1 MQLVLEQRQDLK
13 LVMTPQLR
21 QSIELLQYSTYEID
35 QFLKEL
41 AVENPLIELEY
52 DSSGFKDR
60 AVSSD
65 KHSAVQAIDFVKQDV
80 NKRDELYLLAKV
92 TFHDD
97 ESIRALRTII
107 YNLDENGFFLN
118 PNEWLNEEEYE
129 RGINQLQKIAPLG
142 LGACDIKHCLSL
154 QIQYTNND
162 DRALFLVKHHLND
175 LASKRYNKILQ
186 NMNITLDEVLEIE
199 KFLKTL
205 DPRPGS
211 FLNDTPPQYI
221 LSDINV
227 EQYNGDFVCTL
238 NDRYLP
244 KITLN
249 SYYMNLT
256 NDCKETSN
264 YISHLYSEYK
274 WLVTSME
281 RRKKTLSIIMEVLL
295 KKQHDFFKFGQ
306 SALKPL
312 RLKDVAEEIEM
323 HESTVSR
330 AISNKVISTPV
341 GIFELRSLLSS
352 KLQTIEGED
361 ASRSKVK
368 HLIKTIIKKEDK
380 LKPFSDQKISDFL
393 KKEEGII
400 ISRRTVT
407 KYREELNI
415 PISIQRK
422 QRLS

>member
-1 MQLVLEQRQDLK
+1 MQLILEQRQDLK

-175 LASKRYNKILQ
+175 LASKRYNKISQ
-186 NMNITLDEVLEIE
+186 N
-199 KFLKTL
+199 
-205 DPRPGS
+205 
-211 FLNDTPPQYI
+211 
-221 LSDINV
+221 
-227 EQYNGDFVCTL
+227 
-238 NDRYLP
+238 
-244 KITLN
+244 
-249 SYYMNLT
+249 T
-256 NDCKETSN
+256 N
-264 YISHLYSEYK
+264 
-274 WLVTSME
+274 
-281 RRKKTLSIIMEVLL
+281 
-295 KKQHDFFKFGQ
+295 
-306 SALKPL
+306 
-312 RLKDVAEEIEM
+312 
-323 HESTVSR
+323 
-330 AISNKVISTPV
+330 
-341 GIFELRSLLSS
+341 
-352 KLQTIEGED
+352 
-361 ASRSKVK
+361 
-368 HLIKTIIKKEDK
+368 
-380 LKPFSDQKISDFL
+380 
-393 KKEEGII
+393 
-400 ISRRTVT
+400 
-407 KYREELNI
+407 
-415 PISIQRK
+415 
-422 QRLS
+422 